1 MTRTHFTDFDAGHAF
16 VELSR
21 TYLREDYLGRL
32 RKAVAELPEEDLW
45 WRPNEASNSAGNL
58 LLHLA
63 GNARQWIVSG
73 VGRQPD
79 LRHREGEFSA
89 TGGLSRAQALTRL
102 EDVLAEVDAVLAR
115 LEPGALAE
123 RRTIQGND
131 VTVLEA
137 VYHVVEHFSMHV
149 GQILYIVK
157 LRTGTDL
164 RFWRVNADGSAR
176 PSW

>member
-1 MTRTHFTDFDAGHAF
+1 MTQTQLTDYDSGHAF
-16 VELSR
+16 VERSR
-21 TYLREDYLGRL
+21 RYLRDDYLARL
-32 RKAVAELPEEDLW
+32 RKAVERLPEEDLW

-73 VGRQPD
+73 VGRQSD
-79 LRHREGEFSA
+79 VRRRESEFSA
-89 TGGLSRAQALTRL
+89 QGGLSREQLLARL
-102 EDVLAEVDAVLAR
+102 EEALGEVDAVLAR
-115 LEPGALAE
+115 LHPAALAE

-164 RFWRVNADGSAR
+164 QFWRVGRDGSAR
-176 PSW
+176 PGW

>member
-1 MTRTHFTDFDAGHAF
+1 MTRTELTDFDAGHAF
-16 VELSR
+16 VERSR
-21 TYLREDYLGRL
+21 KYLRDDYLGRL

-102 EDVLAEVDAVLAR
+102 EEVLVEVDAVLAR

-137 VYHVVEHFSMHV
+137 VYHVVEHFSTHV

-164 RFWRVNADGSAR
+164 RFWRMGADGSAR

>member
-1 MTRTHFTDFDAGHAF
+1 MTQTHLTDYDAGHAF
-16 VELSR
+16 VEQSR
-21 TYLREDYLGRL
+21 KYLRDDYLPRL
-32 RKAVAELPEEDLW
+32 RKALARLPEDDLW
-45 WRPNEASNSAGNL
+45 WKPNEASNSTGNL

-63 GNARQWIVSG
+63 GNVRQWIVSG

-79 LRHREGEFSA
+79 VRQREAEFA
-89 TGGLSRAQALTRL
+89 ADGGPGREQLLAQL
-102 EDVLAEVDAVLAR
+102 EEALAEVDDVLAR
-115 LEPGALAE
+115 LRPTMLAE

-137 VYHVVEHFSMHV
+137 VYHVVEHFSMHA

-164 RFWRVNADGSAR
+164 RFWSVSADGSAL

>member
-1 MTRTHFTDFDAGHAF
+1 VTRPAPTDYDAGPAF
-16 VELSR
+16 IERSR
-21 TYLREDYLGRL
+21 SYLRDDYLPRL
-32 RKAVAELPEEDLW
+32 RKALAGLSEEDLW
-45 WRPNEASNSAGNL
+45 WRPNPASNSAGNL

-73 VGRQPD
+73 VAGHADVRQ
-79 LRHREGEFSA
+79 RASEFSA
-89 TGGLSRAQALTRL
+89 TGGLSLQQALTKL
-102 EDVLAEVDAVLAR
+102 EEVMSEVDAALAQ
-115 LEPGALAE
+115 LPPAALAE

-164 RFWRVNADGSAR
+164 RLWRVQADDSAR
-176 PSW
+176 PGW

>member
-1 MTRTHFTDFDAGHAF
+1 MTRTQLTDFDVAHAF

-21 TYLREDYLGRL
+21 KYLRDDYLGRL

-79 LRHREGEFSA
+79 VRQREAEFAASS
-89 TGGLSRAQALTRL
+89 GPSREQLLVQLEEALG
-102 EDVLAEVDAVLAR
+102 EVDDVLAR
-115 LEPGALAE
+115 LQPSDLAE
-123 RRTIQGND
+123 RRTIQGMD

-137 VYHVVEHFSMHV
+137 VYHVVEHFSMHA

-164 RFWRVNADGSAR
+164 RFWRVSADGSAR